1 MNDDV
6 VTTYGRAVRFWSL
19 PEPRELSDVDR
30 MRTMLARFLAD
41 QLITAQQYQEC
52 RAIDRRYAEVPL
64 PTFRQRALHHKM
76 MWAMYD
82 YRAVHPHPELR
93 ITNVGS

>member
-6 VTTYGRAVRFWSL
+6 VTAYGRAVRFWSL
-19 PEPRELSDVDR
+19 PAPRELSDVDR

-52 RAIDRRYAEVPL
+52 RAIDRRYADCRVP
-64 PTFRQRALHHKM
+64 PFRQLAFEYKM
-76 MWAMYD
+76 RWAMYGFHTH
-82 YRAVHPHPELR
+82 HPHPELR